1 MRPALPVTKQMNPV
15 LCLGEL
21 LIDFIVDDGA
31 TSLEEASHFAARP
44 GGAPANVAVALAR
57 LGVPA
62 AFCGAVGDDPFG
74 ARLRKILVQNGVAI
88 EALISLPETDTTLAF
103 AWKNAS
109 GDGNFRILRRA
120 DTGLTPP
127 MVDSAD
133 VPSRS
138 AIVLGS
144 VGLTDEPS
152 RSALYHAVDLARANN
167 VPVVLDINIRPSLWG
182 SRDEAMEA
190 CRYIMD
196 RATILKLS
204 VDDAAFLFG
213 QRDPDQI
220 FDQPFASNP
229 ILLLTDG
236 ARGSWLRTSTGQVDH
251 VAAFS
256 IEAVEPTGAG
266 DAFTAAIISRFLRSN
281 RAPDKS
287 DVRFASAAGAITA
300 TRMGAIESLPY
311 LREIEQFHG
320 AV

>member
-1 MRPALPVTKQMNPV
+1 MNPV

-21 LIDFIVDDGA
+21 LIDIIADDGA

-57 LGVPA
+57 LGGPA

-74 ARLRKILVQNGVAI
+74 ARLRKTLVQNGVAA
-88 EALISLPETDTTLAF
+88 EALFSLSGTDTTLAF
-103 AWKNAS
+103 AWKNAA
-109 GDGNFRILRRA
+109 GDGNFRILRLA
-120 DTGLTPP
+120 DTGLTPA

-133 VPSRS
+133 VPSKS

-144 VGLTDEPS
+144 VGLTDDPS
-152 RSALYHAVDLARANN
+152 RSALYHAVDLGRTNN
-167 VPVVLDINIRPSLWG
+167 IPVIVDINIRPSLWG
-182 SRDEAMEA
+182 SRDESIEA

-196 RATILKLS
+196 QATILKLS

-213 QRDPDQI
+213 HNDPDQI
-220 FDQPFASNP
+220 FGQSFVSNP
-229 ILLLTDG
+229 IVLLTDG
-236 ARGSWLRTSTGQVDH
+236 ARGSWFRTATGQIDH

-256 IEAVEPTGAG
+256 IQAIEPTGAG

-281 RAPDKS
+281 RAPDKD

-300 TRMGAIESLPY
+300 TRVGAIESLPY
-311 LREIEQFHG
+311 LREIEQFPG
-320 AV
+320 AG